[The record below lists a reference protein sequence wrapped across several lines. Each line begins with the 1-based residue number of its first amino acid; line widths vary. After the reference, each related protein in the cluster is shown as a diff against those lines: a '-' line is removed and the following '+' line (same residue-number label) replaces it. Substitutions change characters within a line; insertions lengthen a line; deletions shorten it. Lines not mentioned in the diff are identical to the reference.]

1 MTKKSFPIIVGAA
14 QFKQDKNVSQPL
26 DPLNLMVKTSQMA
39 IVDTTTE
46 KIKDY
51 IDTVF
56 MTNISSWSY
65 EDAPSDLSKILGI
78 NPSKKVYT
86 TPLGNVPQAFVNRAA
101 KAIFSGERQAV
112 LITGGEAAYSSNNAR
127 KGKINLNWP
136 EIRPPKYMEGNLT
149 EGTTKFEKKYGLRS
163 APCAYA
169 LFETAIRAA
178 SGRSIEEHRKYMGKL
193 FEHFSSIAAKNPY
206 AWIQKCYTPDEIT
219 IPSMENRNVN
229 YPYTKRMCANFF
241 VDQSGAL
248 LMTNEEIAEKL
259 GINRKLWIYPMGGA
273 DLKNIQHITQRQRYD
288 ESPAARFGPKLALE
302 QAGLSLEDIN
312 QFDIYS
318 CFPSVVQ
325 IIRKELGLSEDDPRD
340 ISIAGGLP
348 YFGGPLSN
356 YSLHAIITTVN
367 LIREDPSKRIM
378 IIANGGYNTKQSFGI
393 YGTTPPVKS
402 WGTNDE
408 KAIQETILAET
419 LPEPVEEANGQLTV
433 DAYTIYYER
442 DGTPKRG
449 IVLGHL
455 ENRRNTLAYIKAK
468 PEQLKNL
475 EQTDLVGQ
483 IFPIHFNSKLDRN
496 QISLD

>member
-1 MTKKSFPIIVGAA
+1 MTRKSFPIIVGAA
-14 QFKQDKNVSQPL
+14 QYTQPKNMLQPL

-39 IVDTTTE
+39 ISDTTTE
-46 KIKDY
+46 ELKDY
-51 IDTVF
+51 IDSVF

-65 EDAPSDLSKILGI
+65 EDAPGELSKILGI
-78 NPSKKVYT
+78 NPSKKFYF
-86 TPLGNVPQAFVNRAA
+86 TPMGNLPQALVNRAA
-101 KAIFSGERQAV
+101 KAIFSGESQAV
-112 LITGGEAAYSSNNAR
+112 LITGGEAAYSSYNAG
-127 KGKINLNWP
+127 KGKITLNWP
-136 EIRPPKYMEGNLT
+136 KPEDPKYMESMM
-149 EGTTKFEKKYGLRS
+149 EGTTEFERNYGLHS

-169 LFETAIRAA
+169 LFETAIRAS
-178 SGRSIEEHRKYMGKL
+178 SGRSFEEHRKYMGKL
-193 FEHFSSIAAKNPY
+193 FEHFSKIAAKNPY
-206 AWIQKCYTPDEIT
+206 AWIQKSYTPDEIT
-219 IPSMENRNVN
+219 IPSAENRNVN

-273 DLKNIQHITQRQRYD
+273 DLKNIQYITQRQRYN

-302 QAGLSLEDIN
+302 QAGLSLEDIS

-318 CFPSVVQ
+318 CFPSIVQ

-340 ISIAGGLP
+340 LSIAGGLP

-356 YSLHAIITTVN
+356 YSLHAIITTVS

-378 IIANGGYNTKQSFGI
+378 IIANGGFNTKQSFGI

-402 WGTNDE
+402 WGDNDE

-419 LPEPVEEANGQLTV
+419 LPEPVEEANGQLTI

-442 DGTPKRG
+442 DGMPKRG

-455 ENRRNTLAYIKAK
+455 ENHRNTLAYIDAK

-475 EQTDLVGQ
+475 ERIDIVGQ
-483 IFPIHFNSKLDRN
+483 IFPVHFNSKLNRN
-496 QISLD
+496 LINLD

>member
-1 MTKKSFPIIVGAA
+1 MTRKSFPIIVGAA
-14 QFKQDKNVSQPL
+14 QYTQPKNMLQPL

-39 IVDTTTE
+39 ISDTTTE
-46 KIKDY
+46 ELKDY
-51 IDTVF
+51 IDSVF

-65 EDAPSDLSKILGI
+65 EDAPGELSKILGI
-78 NPSKKVYT
+78 NPSKKFYF
-86 TPLGNVPQAFVNRAA
+86 TPMGNLPQALVNRAA
-101 KAIFSGERQAV
+101 KAIFSGESQAV
-112 LITGGEAAYSSNNAR
+112 LITGGEAAYSSYNAG
-127 KGKINLNWP
+127 KGKITLNWP
-136 EIRPPKYMEGNLT
+136 KPEDPKYMESMM
-149 EGTTKFEKKYGLRS
+149 EGTTEFERNYGLHS

-169 LFETAIRAA
+169 LFETAIRAS
-178 SGRSIEEHRKYMGKL
+178 SGRSFEEHRKYMGKL
-193 FEHFSSIAAKNPY
+193 FEHFSKIAAKNPY
-206 AWIQKCYTPDEIT
+206 AWIQKSYTPDEIT
-219 IPSMENRNVN
+219 IPSAENRNVN
-229 YPYTKRMCANFF
+229 YPYTKRMRANFF

-273 DLKNIQHITQRQRYD
+273 DLKNIQYITQRQRYN

-302 QAGLSLEDIN
+302 QAGLSLEDIS

-318 CFPSVVQ
+318 CFPSIVQ

-340 ISIAGGLP
+340 LSIAGGLP

-356 YSLHAIITTVN
+356 YSLHAIITTVS

-378 IIANGGYNTKQSFGI
+378 IIANGGFNTKQSFGI

-402 WGTNDE
+402 WGDNDE

-419 LPEPVEEANGQLTV
+419 LPEPVEEANGQLTI

-442 DGTPKRG
+442 DGMPKRG

-455 ENRRNTLAYIKAK
+455 ENHRNTLAYIDAK

-475 EQTDLVGQ
+475 ERIDIVGQ
-483 IFPIHFNSKLDRN
+483 IFPVHFNSKLNRN
-496 QISLD
+496 LINLD

>member
-1 MTKKSFPIIVGAA
+1 MKNKNIPIIVGAA
-14 QFKQDKNVSQPL
+14 QYTQPKTISQPL
-26 DPLNLMVKTSQMA
+26 DPLKLMTKTSQMA
-39 IVDTTTE
+39 ITDTTTE
-46 KIKDY
+46 EIKDY

-65 EDAPSDLSKILGI
+65 EDAPGELSKILGI

-101 KAIFSGERQAV
+101 KAIFSGESQAV

-127 KGKINLNWP
+127 RGKINLDWP

-149 EGTTKFEKKYGLRS
+149 EGTTKFEKMYGLRS

-178 SGRSIEEHRKYMGKL
+178 SGRSFEEHRKYMGKL
-193 FEHFSSIAAKNPY
+193 FERFSKIAAKNPY
-206 AWIQKCYTPDEIT
+206 AWIQKSYSPDEIT
-219 IPSMENRNVN
+219 ISSAENRKVN

-273 DLKNIQHITQRQRYD
+273 DLKNIQYITQRQRYD

-302 QAGLSLEDIN
+302 QAGLSLEDIS

-356 YSLHAIITTVN
+356 YSLHAIITSVN
-367 LIREDPSKRIM
+367 LIREDPSKKIM

-402 WGTNDE
+402 WGDNEE
-408 KAIQETILAET
+408 KSIQETILKET
-419 LPEPVEEANGQLTV
+419 LPDPVEKANGQLTI

-455 ENRRNTLAYIKAK
+455 ENRRNTLAYIDAK
-468 PEQLKNL
+468 PEELKNL
-475 EQTDLVGQ
+475 EQVDIVGQ
-483 IFPIHFNSKLDRN
+483 NFPIHYDSKLQRN
-496 QISLD
+496 LINLD